1 MSSSVD
7 DLASSILSD
16 SNSSSSSSFEG
27 ETLYEIEAGDTALVL
42 LSAALVCLMTPGLA
56 FFYGGLVRRKNVLNI
71 MLQNFVSM
79 GLVTSA

>member
-16 SNSSSSSSFEG
+16 SNSSSSSFEG